1 MLDQKAFLESYSRA
15 LVPAMLKEN
24 IQDEIK
30 EMAALLGMLTFLLLR
45 TVSVAQNSAKCMHKV
60 QAVRSESS
68 TIFQS
73 GVLDSRILCAMI
85 CSDESAH
92 IAGEEL

>member
-1 MLDQKAFLESYSRA
+1 MREGNVLDQKAFLESYSRA

-45 TVSVAQNSAKCMHKV
+45 TVSVA
-60 QAVRSESS
+60 
-68 TIFQS
+68 
-73 GVLDSRILCAMI
+73 
-85 CSDESAH
+85 
-92 IAGEEL
+92 

>member
-24 IQDEIK
+24 RQDDIK
-30 EMAALLGMLTFLLLR
+30 EMAALLGMLAFLLLR
-45 TVSVAQNSAKCMHKV
+45 TVSVAQHSDNCMHKV
-60 QAVRSESS
+60 QAVRSEYS

-73 GVLDSRILCAMI
+73 GVP
-85 CSDESAH
+85 
-92 IAGEEL
+92 